1 MRIFH
6 IISRLDIGGA
16 ERVALNIASTSST
29 DMEMHVVE
37 VIRSRSKVANSLL
50 AECREKGIKVHRFVF
65 PDWSFHYVPQ
75 KVAAWLFPLWFV
87 WVYLRHKPDVMHCHT
102 EMPDLAVFSF
112 CRMFPWWGQRV
123 RVVRTIH
130 NNVLWSGMNRTGR
143 WIERFMQE
151 RKANVAISL
160 SVRDSYEKAYGTFPK
175 GEERREKREKRK
187 GSVIPLIYNG
197 VERDKKGEKRA
208 ERREGEAFRVLFA
221 GRWERQKGISALTD
235 IIQMANEAR
244 WHFTLVGSGRLE
256 EDVRKAAEGKENV
269 CVKASIPQLA
279 SHLAEYDFVLMP
291 SEFEGL
297 PLLSIEA
304 GMAAVPV
311 LANRAS
317 GLTET
322 LPEDWPLMVTGNDR
336 GEWKA
341 LLERI
346 EQGMNTASLGVALQ
360 RFASECFSLE
370 TMQRAYE
377 DLYRRS

>member
-1 MRIFH
+1 M
-6 IISRLDIGGA
+6 
-16 ERVALNIASTSST
+16 ALNIASTSST
-29 DMEMHVVE
+29 DMEMHIVE
-37 VIRSRSKVANSLL
+37 VIRSRSKVAKSLL
-50 AECREKGIKVHRFVF
+50 AECRERNITVHRFVF

-87 WVYLRHKPDVMHCHT
+87 WVYLRHKPDMMHSHT

-130 NNVLWSGMNRTGR
+130 NNVLWSGMKRTGR
-143 WIERFMQE
+143 WVERFMQE

-160 SVRDSYEKAYGTFPK
+160 SVRDSYEKAYG
-175 GEERREKREKRK
+175 ERVET
-187 GSVIPLIYNG
+187 LIYNG
-197 VERDKKGEKRA
+197 VEREEEREKR
-208 ERREGEAFRVLFA
+208 EVRREGEAFRVLFA
-221 GRWERQKGISALTD
+221 GRWEQQKGISALTD
-235 IIQMANEAR
+235 IIRMADEAR

-311 LANRAS
+311 LANRAP

-341 LLERI
+341 LLECI
-346 EQGMNTASLGVALQ
+346 EQGMDTAALGKELQ
-360 RFASECFSLE
+360 RFASERFSLE

-377 DLYRRS
+377 TLYRRS